1 MARTTE
7 LFNGRV
13 KTDLSEDLVKAFED
27 ARIVALDIEGVDL
40 GRDGQIS
47 LVQIAASPEAC
58 FLLDLL
64 HKTKDDPL
72 VEWLRKV
79 LESDEIL
86 KVIHDCR
93 MDADALRHTLG
104 IELRNVHDTSCWH
117 LKLTGKVDVNLNA
130 VLTENSIRPNVQ
142 RDSSVYAQ
150 NHAFWATRPLTPTM
164 VEWAVGDIHGTFQL
178 HARQIAAATPARAL
192 EAKALSDDYLDSA
205 RTCDVARVI
214 VRNIGMF
221 IGRAGANIRALQNA
235 SNTLI
240 YPRGRRDE
248 RAFMVYYRTPE
259 GLAAVRRHAAA

>member
-1 MARTTE
+1 MARKAE
-7 LFNGRV
+7 ALNDCV
-13 KTDLSEDLVKAFED
+13 KTDLSEDLVKVFED

-47 LVQIAASPEAC
+47 LVQVAASPEAC

-72 VEWLRKV
+72 VKWLRTI
-79 LESDEIL
+79 LESDDIL
-86 KVIHDCR
+86 KIIHDCR
-93 MDADALRHTLG
+93 MDADALRHILG

-117 LKLTGKVDVNLNA
+117 LKLTGKVDSNLNT

-164 VEWAVGDIHGTFQL
+164 VEWAVGDIHGIFQL
-178 HARQIAAATPARAL
+178 HARQIAASTPACAL
-192 EAKALSDDYLDSA
+192 EAKALSDDYVDSA
-205 RTCDVARVI
+205 RSCDVARVT

-221 IGRAGANIRALQNA
+221 IGRAGANIRSLQKA
-235 SNTLI
+235 SNTLV
-240 YPRGRRDE
+240 YPRGNRDE
-248 RAFMVYYRTPE
+248 RVFMVYHRTPE
-259 GLAAVRRHAAA
+259 GLATVRRHAAA